1 VPDKL
6 VKPLAILV
14 LLLSLSSA
22 PAQTRAY
29 TQRLYC
35 NLALEWLQ
43 DGTNGGKALQPTTA
57 AVTGTCWAVE
67 VKGQNILVTAA
78 HTLGHGPNFNPVL
91 VPGGKLLSVHIECF
105 VSPLAFK
112 LREVGFPRGNPDW
125 VALRPSDAK
134 AFKEAQV
141 LKLSTTVPRLG
152 EVVTVIGFPDTAHE
166 QRTERT
172 ITAFSR
178 DNEFIVFTQPLEP
191 GYSGGV
197 VLNSKQQ
204 AIALVVTSE
213 TKQSTALLLSLNK
226 LAAVEWKPFEL
237 IQRRKTAQ

>member
-1 VPDKL
+1 MKL
-6 VKPLAILV
+6 LAILV
-14 LLLSLSSA
+14 LVLSLTSA
-22 PAQTRAY
+22 PAQSRGY

-35 NLALEWLQ
+35 NFTLESLHAVTNVGVSLQ
-43 DGTNGGKALQPTTA
+43 STTA
-57 AVTGTCWAVE
+57 AGAGTCWAVE

-78 HTLGHGPNFNPVL
+78 HNLGCGPNFYPNLPSC
-91 VPGGKLLSVHIECF
+91 GKLLSVHVECF

-125 VALRPSDAK
+125 VALRPSDAN

-172 ITAFSR
+172 ITAFGR
-178 DNEFIVFTQPLEP
+178 DNQFIVFNQPLEP

-213 TKQSTALLLSLNK
+213 AKQSTALLLSLNK
-226 LAAVEWKPFEL
+226 LAAVEWKPFDL
-237 IQRRKTAQ
+237 IQHRKTAQ